1 MQPIINM
8 NACIDASSTEA
19 STSSEIQNLTLWGQ
33 NEIIFLAPIGQKK
46 MERKKVYTADP
57 SKKYF
62 C

>member
-1 MQPIINM
+1 M